1 MNWLRTLLTRARL
14 TLVRLTL
21 VRRTKVRWRT
31 SLAVWLPA
39 VFGIAI
45 LLLPF
50 PAHHGQPVE
59 RSFRIEASRF
69 AYSPSIIKVNPG
81 DRVTLELTSSDVVHG
96 LAVDG
101 YDLKVTADPGQ
112 IAHLTFTADRSG
124 SFRFRC
130 SVTCGPMHPF
140 MIGKIQVGQNSLWWR
155 AAGLSF
161 LAIISVLWRLLA

>member
-1 MNWLRTLLTRARL
+1 MNWLRTLLTRL
-14 TLVRLTL
+14 
-21 VRRTKVRWRT
+21 RRRT

-45 LLLPF
+45 LFFPF
-50 PAHHGQPVE
+50 PANHGQPVE
-59 RSFRIEASRF
+59 RLFRIEASRF
-69 AYSPSIIKVNPG
+69 AYSPSVIQVNQG

-101 YDLKVTADPGQ
+101 YNLQVTADPGQ
-112 IAHLTFTADRSG
+112 TARLTFTADRSG

-130 SVTCGPMHPF
+130 TVTCGPMHPF

-161 LAIISVLWRLLA
+161 LVIVSVLWRRLA